1 MRKTMTTRNGLRT
14 VTVWVLAAALGACG
28 DGLTD
33 LNINPNEPV
42 GVGAEFLLPSA
53 IVSGAERLHGSTLNM
68 DMVGLWVQHY
78 AEHRYTI
85 EDRFEITD
93 GAVSGHWTNLYA
105 GPLRNLYE
113 VVEKGKETDRANVVA
128 VGTILQGWLFQAVTD
143 LWGDA
148 GYSQALLGR
157 DSPPDM
163 AVAYDTQE
171 AIYGGLL
178 ASLEAAVAMIS
189 PAGPTISQGDLIY
202 QGNMDQWRKFANSL
216 RLRVAIR
223 LSEVDAATA
232 SSAFASALSAGV
244 FTSSADDAMVRFV
257 DNGVDVHPI
266 FGYERNRDDHS
277 ISATLVDTLK
287 SLSDPRLS
295 IYARPNQA
303 GEYVGTKNGDQ
314 TDPPL
319 TQVSRIGTYFSSAAT
334 PAIIM
339 SFAEVLFLQAEAAE
353 RGWIPGDAAELYRQ
367 AITAAMGQL
376 GVSAGDIEAYL
387 AQSRVQYQGGQA
399 GREQIWLQKWL
410 ALFGNGPE
418 AYAEW
423 RRTGIPRLRAGPD
436 ALNGGLIPVRLP
448 YPDRERSLNREAV
461 EAAIARQDGATL
473 SSPVWWDVH

>member
-1 MRKTMTTRNGLRT
+1 MKTRKSLRT
-14 VTVWVLAAALGACG
+14 VTVWVLAATLGACG

-33 LNINPNEPV
+33 LNVNPNEPV
-42 GVGAEFLLPSA
+42 SVGAEFLLPSA
-53 IVSGAERLHGSTLNM
+53 IVSGAERLHGSSLNM

-78 AEHRYTI
+78 AEHRYTQ

-93 GAVSGHWTNLYA
+93 GAVSGHWTSLYA
-105 GPLRNLYE
+105 GSLRNLYE

-128 VGTILQGWLFQAVTD
+128 VGTILETWLFQAVTD

-148 GYSQALLGR
+148 GYAQALLGR

-163 AVAYDTQE
+163 TVTYDTQE
-171 AIYGGLL
+171 TIYDGLL
-178 ASLEAAVAMIS
+178 ANLEAATAMIS
-189 PAGPTISQGDLIY
+189 PSGPRITQGDLLY
-202 QGNMDQWRKFANSL
+202 GGDMDRWRKFANSL
-216 RLRVAIR
+216 RLRLAIR
-223 LSEVDAATA
+223 LSEVDPATA
-232 SSAFASALSAGV
+232 ASVFASAMSAGV
-244 FTSSADDAMVRFV
+244 FTSSADDAKVRFV

-287 SLSDPRLS
+287 ALNDPRLP

-334 PAIIM
+334 PAVIM
-339 SFAEVLFLQAEAAE
+339 SYAEVLFLRAEAAE
-353 RGWIPGDAAELYRQ
+353 RGWAPGDAADLYRQ
-367 AITAAMGQL
+367 AITAAMSQL
-376 GVSAGDIEAYL
+376 GVPAADISAYL
-387 AQSRVQYQGGQA
+387 VQSRIQYKGGQA
-399 GREQIWLQKWL
+399 GLDQIWLQKWV

-423 RRTGIPRLRAGPD
+423 RRTGIPRLQAGPD
-436 ALNGGLIPVRLP
+436 ALNGGVIPVRLP

-461 EAAIARQDGATL
+461 EAAVARQNGATL
-473 SSPVWWDVH
+473 STPVWWDVH